1 MQIMVLKGDQKAF
14 FDKIPKLS
22 EELKKTFA
30 TYALESAEMEAKNY
44 PPQMRD
50 LAINW
55 GVGGFVSNSVAVMV
69 TDILYESGVFKP
81 MTDAERVTSNLLMF
95 SDTLPKT

>member
-1 MQIMVLKGDQKAF
+1 
-14 FDKIPKLS
+14 
-22 EELKKTFA
+22 
-30 TYALESAEMEAKNY
+30 
-44 PPQMRD
+44 
-50 LAINW
+50 
-55 GVGGFVSNSVAVMV
+55 V